1 MKKGIFK
8 LWVILSVMMAI
19 PNHCLA
25 DGNGFCFADRN
36 GFHNVVERFDSLVTQ
51 LKDRNAVV
59 NQEYERFEDGEYVI
73 YHFEVS
79 ADFCKDAIIPY
90 SRTLSWVIDS
100 QTEETNSNSYNKYEK
115 SNPIS
120 VVKYGNNFSK
130 TITLGDKQVKWLFN
144 MQKLHEAGNI
154 GRKHVFAITWHK
166 KGRRFEGK
174 LCHFVNTQ
182 NDTSSKIY
190 ASPQNTA
197 DFLMLLNNFRAAFA
211 QLSKMPDTYND
222 KILVQTGLANKILK
236 LCKVYGYLLDE
247 EGRTLCSQ
255 AIYGM
260 CQDLNDTFLKTTLT
274 VAGKALEKGEFST
287 DQK

>member
-8 LWVILSVMMAI
+8 LWVILSVMMTM
-19 PNHCLA
+19 PNYCFA
-25 DGNGFCFADRN
+25 GRNGFSFADEY
-36 GFHNVVERFDSLVTQ
+36 GFHNVVERFDSMVTQ
-51 LKDRNAVV
+51 LKDRNAIT
-59 NQEYERFEDGEYVI
+59 NQEYERFDDGEYVI

-79 ADFCKDAIIPY
+79 ADFCKNAIIPY
-90 SRTLSWVIDS
+90 ANTLSRIVES
-100 QTEETNSNSYNKYEK
+100 QTEAINSNSYSKNEK
-115 SNPIS
+115 SNSVS
-120 VVKYGNNFSK
+120 VVKYGKNFSK
-130 TITLGDKQVKWLFN
+130 TITLGDRQIKWLFN
-144 MQKLHEAGNI
+144 MQKLHEASNV
-154 GRKHVFAITWHK
+154 GRKHVFAITWCR
-166 KGRRFEGK
+166 KGRRLEGK

-287 DQK
+287 DKK